1 MPLVE
6 FHAVPY
12 SVYDIEYY
20 SYLTVWDR
28 VYDQVL
34 RTSWIQLGLPSR
46 GVQGSPCRHDLCHL
60 RCSQTKADPVVHF
73 GSSSLASSLHVAS
86 IRSPS
91 SSYDTYADSQSAALA
106 LRASS
111 VLHHSG
117 GLSARKSTIESN
129 EEHTSGDDGGGN

>member
-1 MPLVE
+1 ME
-6 FHAVPY
+6 
-12 SVYDIEYY
+12 SG
-20 SYLTVWDR
+20 
-28 VYDQVL
+28 
-34 RTSWIQLGLPSR
+34 QLNSAELMHC
-46 GVQGSPCRHDLCHL
+46 GSP
-60 RCSQTKADPVVHF
+60 
-73 GSSSLASSLHVAS
+73 SLASSLHVAS

-91 SSYDTYADSQSAALA
+91 SSYDDTYADSQSAALA